1 MPLFSRYTSG
11 NVVDVST
18 ITRTIAELRANGVS
32 TKSAILDAGYYTGIN
47 ADALLDV
54 GISFMTRMKSNFRVH
69 QNAVKRHL
77 KTLESK
83 ENDVLFQCCKIHRK
97 LPNGSERIKHPS
109 EQRPPSWASYPPV
122 KEFALSGS
130 LLLGAA
136 IGYFEL
142 YNDAYQAQILYL

>member
-1 MPLFSRYTSG
+1 MFMNLHEQHTMVYDKEFITTKLVKKMNDAYKSFKVQYPAVISRQQTKMQTKKLSG
-11 NVVDVST
+11 TQD
-18 ITRTIAELRANGVS
+18 
-32 TKSAILDAGYYTGIN
+32 
-47 ADALLDV
+47 
-54 GISFMTRMKSNFRVH
+54 
-69 QNAVKRHL
+69 
-77 KTLESK
+77 
-83 ENDVLFQCCKIHRK
+83 QCCKIHRK

-109 EQRPPSWASYPPV
+109 EQRTQSCDSYPPV